1 MFKKI
6 SIILICICALPAAA
20 TAVDLPTEHST
31 NSRFRLNYSDL
42 DTVLKGSV
50 LNMGPSTHNRARASR
65 NSTGTKINLANPLP
79 SRLEGNRVMFHL
91 LKPDQIAFLSE
102 MRTDLLNVPQKV
114 PIEEL
119 SKNGQLA
126 YWLNLHNAIV
136 LAEIAQLYPITNI
149 EPLFDQSDANAFY
162 KQRRYDF
169 DGQKIS
175 LEDIQNH
182 VVENWNDPLV
192 IYGFYMGAIG
202 TPNIINTAFTAAEVM
217 SQLKR
222 NAIDFVN
229 SVRGTEIWR
238 RNELRVSTY
247 YTRMGKAFPNFETD
261 LLTHVRAHAKQ
272 SFLLRLSEI
281 EEIKPQI
288 ENWYIADIYNGN
300 LNRPAGSYPVTSLN
314 NLGLVTT
321 SDLPDH
327 VIELLSYRKE
337 KLARQ
342 QRNEEVAVEELEDG
356 NN

>member
-1 MFKKI
+1 MLKKI
-6 SIILICICALPAAA
+6 SIILTCTYALSAAA
-20 TAVDLPTEHST
+20 FAADLPTKHST
-31 NSRFRLNYSDL
+31 NSRFRLNYSDF

-50 LNMGPSTHNRARASR
+50 LYMGPSTHNRARASR
-65 NSTGTKINLANPLP
+65 NPTGTKINLANPLP
-79 SRLEGNRVMFHL
+79 SRHEGNRVMFHL

-102 MRTDLLNVPQKV
+102 MRTDLLNVPQRV

-119 SKNGQLA
+119 SKDGQLA

-136 LAEIAQLYPITNI
+136 LTEIAERYPITDI
-149 EPLFDQSDANAFY
+149 EPLFEQSNANAFY
-162 KQRRYDF
+162 KQRRYNYN
-169 DGQKIS
+169 GQLIS

-182 VVENWNDPLV
+182 VVKNWDDPLV

-202 TPNIINTAFTAAEVM
+202 TPNIINTAYTAAEVM
-217 SQLKR
+217 KQLKR

-247 YTRMGKAFPNFETD
+247 YNRMREAFPNFETD
-261 LLTHVRAHAKQ
+261 LLTHVRAHARQ
-272 SFLLRLSEI
+272 SFLLRLSGI
-281 EEIKPQI
+281 EEVKPQI

-314 NLGLVTT
+314 NLGLMTT

-342 QRNEEVAVEELEDG
+342 QRNEKVEVEELSDD